1 MMEIHDLL
9 EEKGFE
15 ELNAE
20 EQAFVLEQMS
30 LEEYGNARHAIVAS
44 QSFFELEAS
53 QIQPKP
59 NASNKALLALKAK
72 NKAAEPQKKTAWVA
86 ALFAYKIPAWQ
97 AVAAVL
103 LVFFFVRGLGVVQ
116 QNQTIIVADESLRD
130 TVFVKEYIT
139 QIKELPA
146 DTIIKVIYRNS
157 DKKEK
162 VTKTAFALNNS
173 TQQSKGNMNVN
184 PKAVVQEFEDVL
196 QYCNNSSSA
205 PVSKDTFLQL
215 MSNAVFF

>member
-9 EEKGFE
+9 EEKAFG
-15 ELNAE
+15 ELTAI
-20 EQAFVLEQMS
+20 EQVFVLEQMS
-30 LEEYGNARHAIVAS
+30 EEEYENARYAIVAS
-44 QSFFELEAS
+44 QSFFELEGS
-53 QIQPKP
+53 KIQPKP
-59 NASNKALLALKAK
+59 NASNKALLALRAK
-72 NKAAEPQKKTAWVA
+72 NKVVEPPKKTAWMT

-97 AVAAVL
+97 AAAAVL

-116 QNQTIIVADESLRD
+116 QNQTILVADESLRD

-146 DTIIKVIYRNS
+146 DTIVKIIYRNS
-157 DKKEK
+157 NKKEK
-162 VTKTAFALNNS
+162 AAKTVFASNNAS
-173 TQQSKGNMNVN
+173 EQSKGNVDVN
-184 PKAVVQEFEDVL
+184 PRVVVQEFEDVL

-205 PVSKDTFLQL
+205 PASKDTFLQL

>member
-9 EEKGFE
+9 EEKAFE

-30 LEEYGNARHAIVAS
+30 LEEYENARNAIVAS
-44 QSFFELEAS
+44 QSFFELEAT

-59 NASNKALLALKAK
+59 NASNKALLALRAK
-72 NKAAEPQKKTAWVA
+72 NKEAKSQKKTPWMA

-97 AVAAVL
+97 AAAAML

-116 QNQTIIVADESLRD
+116 QNQTILVADESLRD
-130 TVFVKEYIT
+130 TVFIKEYIT
-139 QIKELPA
+139 QVKELPA
-146 DTIIKVIYRNS
+146 DTIVKIIYIDS

-162 VTKTAFALNNS
+162 ASKTVFASNNRA
-173 TQQSKGNMNVN
+173 QESKGNVSVN
-184 PKAVVQEFEDVL
+184 PRVVVQEFEDVL
-196 QYCNNSSSA
+196 QYCNNSVGTPA
-205 PVSKDTFLQL
+205 SKDTFLQL